1 MLRIVLGV
9 IAGFFAWLIVW
20 VGIEKTLSAVWP
32 AFGVHQ
38 RAFEEAVKNGPGA
51 SGFTAD
57 TAMLLTQ
64 LVLGT
69 IVSVMA
75 GALAAL
81 IAGENS
87 KAPLIAGCLLLLMGI
102 AKAVMSWQYVP
113 LWYHVIFT
121 AMLLPMA
128 IVGGRLITTTN

>member
-9 IAGFFAWLIVW
+9 IGGFIGWMIVW
-20 VGIEKTLSAVWP
+20 IGSEKIISALWP

-38 RAFEEAVKNGPGA
+38 KAFEEAIKNGGE
-51 SGFTAD
+51 FTAD
-57 TAMLLTQ
+57 TTMLLTHI
-64 LVLGT
+64 VFGS

-87 KAPLIAGCLLLLMGI
+87 KAPMFAGILLLLMGI

-113 LWYHVIFT
+113 IWYHVIFT
-121 AMLLPMA
+121 AILLPLA
-128 IVGGRLITTTN
+128 IVGGKLISTTN